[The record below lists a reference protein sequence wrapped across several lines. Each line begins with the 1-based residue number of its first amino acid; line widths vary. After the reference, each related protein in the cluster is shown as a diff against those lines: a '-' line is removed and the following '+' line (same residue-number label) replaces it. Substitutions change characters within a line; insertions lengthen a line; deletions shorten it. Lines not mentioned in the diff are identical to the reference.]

1 MIGAKEAVY
10 LNDHNIPSDNELQNG
25 GFDADGQGFP
35 EATGPDGYAP
45 GESSAA
51 AYGGNVPVGG
61 AFDSGGDTT
70 GNTPVGPNE
79 NSTDASG
86 EAVGAD
92 WDAPG
97 AGNSDGAAYANDA
110 AYDNA
115 YDPYYD
121 ESGDDYDEADDEPL
135 PEGEYTN
142 VPRPKR
148 KKKRPLA
155 IRLLLLAG
163 KLVLAL
169 VLIVAILAGGLIG
182 YLTVTEYTP
191 AHAENAQRG
200 AVSVQQKLSGHSLRL
215 LTLNTGYGGLGEEAD
230 FFMDGGSG
238 VNPDDEKTVTYNMMG
253 IECILEDADADII
266 LLQEVDTDSSRS
278 FGRNQWLQYE
288 YDLKNYESRYALNY
302 SCDYVPYPVTSP
314 IGRMHSGLATYSRYD
329 ISSATRYSLPCPF
342 TWPTRIAN
350 LKRCLLVTRIPIAN
364 SEQELVVINL
374 HLEAY
379 DDGEGK
385 AAQTEQLLS
394 LMREEYAKG
403 NYVIAGGDFNQAF
416 PGTTSRYPISED
428 SEWKPGLLDTLSG
441 GWEYTYDDSAP
452 TCRSLDAAYSDR
464 SQLFVIDG
472 YIVSPNVQV
481 DRVKTLDEGFVY
493 TDHNPV
499 LLEVTLLQ

>member
-1 MIGAKEAVY
+1 MGGGEGKWALRFRGKHGMISTKEAVY

-25 GFDADGQGFP
+25 GFDADGQGAS
-35 EATGPDGYAP
+35 EAPAAEPDGYAP
-45 GESSAA
+45 QPGTASD
-51 AYGGNVPVGG
+51 
-61 AFDSGGDTT
+61 FDSG
-70 GNTPVGPNE
+70 
-79 NSTDASG
+79 A
-86 EAVGAD
+86 A
-92 WDAPG
+92 
-97 AGNSDGAAYANDA
+97 DGAFAGGYAA
-110 AYDNA
+110 
-115 YDPYYD
+115 D
-121 ESGDDYDEADDEPL
+121 ESSPIDFDGGAADDYLSDADGGAADDYLSDADGGDADDEYYDEPL
-135 PEGEYTN
+135 PEGEYTD

-148 KKKRPLA
+148 RKKRPLA

-169 VLIVAILAGGLIG
+169 VLIAAILAGGLIG

-253 IECILEDADADII
+253 IECILEDADADVI
-266 LLQEVDTDSSRS
+266 LLQEVDTDSARS

-302 SCDYVPYPVTSP
+302 SCDYVPYPVTNP
-314 IGRMHSGLATYSRYD
+314 MGRMHSGLATYSRYD

-364 SEQELVVINL
+364 SEQELVIINL

-441 GWEYTYDDSAP
+441 GWKYTYDDSAP
-452 TCRSLDAAYSDR
+452 TCRSLDAAYSDS